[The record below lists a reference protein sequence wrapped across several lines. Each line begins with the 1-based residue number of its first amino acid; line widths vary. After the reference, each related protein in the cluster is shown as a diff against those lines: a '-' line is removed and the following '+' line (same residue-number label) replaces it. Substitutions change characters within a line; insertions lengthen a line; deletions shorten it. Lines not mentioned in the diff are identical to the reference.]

1 MKDKKKILDN
11 LKQANEAVQQ
21 ANKALS
27 EAMQELDESDL
38 DAIAGGNNPF
48 ADVDRVPTQPL
59 DPNIREKA

>member
-1 MKDKKKILDN
+1 MKDKKKIIDN
-11 LKQANEAVQQ
+11 LKPANEAVQQ

-38 DAIAGGNNPF
+38 DAIAGGNDPF

-59 DPNIREKA
+59 DSNIREKA